1 MAFNGPHPIL
11 YLELTFCVHLVGD
24 WVTFVLCGE
33 TWNWQ
38 VLVKTLRYLLRQQ
51 LVQTFERNH
60 FQISFTL
67 FVKGCMR
74 SSIAANVKMN
84 YPSRKLIFFYFLL
97 PALIHIQCSMKVD
110 LNGHVFKFQEE
121 INRRM
126 YHLVLNRGTS
136 INYVNIS
143 DFVSIAVK
151 STSFKHRRVDTRNLF
166 LCTILFSMYFSCW
179 NICPLNPIA
188 LMPHHKMF
196 V

>member
-38 VLVKTLRYLLRQQ
+38 VVGKTLRHLLRQQ
-51 LVQTFERNH
+51 RVQTLERNH

-67 FVKGCMR
+67 SLEGCMHR
-74 SSIAANVKMN
+74 SIEAKGKGFPFFEYELSFTKVQ
-84 YPSRKLIFFYFLL
+84 SVFFYFLL
-97 PALIHIQCSMKVD
+97 PAHIHIQCSVKDD
-110 LNGHVFKFQEE
+110 LIRHVSKFQEE

-136 INYVNIS
+136 INCQHYCHYCCKI
-143 DFVSIAVK
+143 
-151 STSFKHRRVDTRNLF
+151 NLF
-166 LCTILFSMYFSCW
+166 
-179 NICPLNPIA
+179 
-188 LMPHHKMF
+188 
-196 V
+196 